1 MCKIVK
7 KVEWN
12 ECAEKF
18 RWVKRIKAQN
28 CLTDYSVFPSLSDIL
43 VWGSPSQRYQTQKD
57 ENWCHNFSSV
67 VYKTNLRT
75 SRRKFHVWIEK
86 KAFLPPPRF
95 PGAPSP
101 MENPSR
107 AYAAALFRR
116 VRKCGDRGTFF
127 NSRIKDNRWRFD
139 LEKTIASIIFFIV
152 SRKSNTYQKCTY
164 CRIRPF
170 LIYVSLFSL
179 VRVSIS
185 YLRTL
190 LT

>member
-1 MCKIVK
+1 M
-7 KVEWN
+7 
-12 ECAEKF
+12 
-18 RWVKRIKAQN
+18 QN

-57 ENWCHNFSSV
+57 ENWCHDFSSV
-67 VYKTNLRT
+67 VYQTNLRT

-116 VRKCGDRGTFF
+116 VRKCGDRGTVF
-127 NSRIKDNRWRFD
+127 NYRIKDNRRKIWFGEKHCVKD
-139 LEKTIASIIFFIV
+139 YFLDCYSEIKCPPKVCYWNSLEIKW
-152 SRKSNTYQKCTY
+152 
-164 CRIRPF
+164 
-170 LIYVSLFSL
+170 
-179 VRVSIS
+179 
-185 YLRTL
+185 
-190 LT
+190 